1 MVVICYI
8 MGLIDED
15 GYEVFEAVYNAIKE
29 WQPKQKYNSENE
41 YREDLFRFLSSR
53 AKKYPPQK
61 ESGRHLADI
70 GIGDRVGIELKKDLH
85 SKAEA
90 DRLIGQLTSFLRDYK
105 YGVIVVAC
113 GKTDLNT
120 WNYVKAQKPT
130 LLAPYTESGILSS
143 TTERYLGFIE
153 KA

>member
-1 MVVICYI
+1 MIAIYDI
-8 MGLIDED
+8 MGLLGED
-15 GYEVFEAVYNAIKE
+15 GDEVFEAVYNTIKE
-29 WQPKQKYNSENE
+29 WQPKQKYSSEGE
-41 YREDLFRFLSSR
+41 YREDLFQFLSSI

-90 DRLIGQLTSFLRDYK
+90 DRLIGQLTSFLKDYK
-105 YGVIVVAC
+105 YGVIVVRC
-113 GKTDLNT
+113 GKMDLNT
-120 WNYVKAQKPT
+120 WNYVKAQKPM
-130 LLAPYTESGILSS
+130 LLAPYTDSGLFSS
-143 TTERYLGFIE
+143 TTEIYLGFVE

>member
-1 MVVICYI
+1 MVVICDI
-8 MGLIDED
+8 MGLLGED
-15 GYEVFEAVYNAIKE
+15 GDEVFEAVYNAIKE
-29 WQPKQKYNSENE
+29 WQPKQKYNSESE
-41 YREDLFRFLSSR
+41 YHEDLFQFLSSR

-105 YGVIVVAC
+105 YGVIVVVC

-120 WNYVKAQKPT
+120 LNYVKAKKPT
-130 LLAPYTESGILSS
+130 LLAPYTDSG
-143 TTERYLGFIE
+143 TERYLGFVE